1 VFIKTGPMRGGLYEI
16 ILLKK
21 ENISIFWIQGLQEKF
36 CKAEQ
41 ACFGAPGTGWDFSKN
56 GYFQLFLVYLKK
68 KSYRIHLDFYES
80 LPVVLLESKSSIF
93 REVSAC
99 PRDPKTVWF
108 RLAKF
113 LLEARI
119 FK

>member
-1 VFIKTGPMRGGLYEI
+1 MNVFFFFL
-16 ILLKK
+16 
-21 ENISIFWIQGLQEKF
+21 IFLFVW
-36 CKAEQ
+36 
-41 ACFGAPGTGWDFSKN
+41 

-99 PRDPKTVWF
+99 PRSSKAGLF
-108 RLAKF
+108 RLTKF
-113 LLEARI
+113 LLEALYSEDRNV
-119 FK
+119 FFFQQDNFVRDNFHLQ